1 MQEVNQSQLALNLHC
16 SRGLVR
22 ALTDKGI
29 LNRNSNGYYLLD
41 ECKAKYEEYQQNID
55 TKKRNKRAQTAL
67 KTLNRLKDIASNE
80 PSSNFDDVFN
90 KWLDNLENEPIEV
103 LNKARAY
110 LTILQCK
117 NEVRKVQELESTLI
131 PVDELENDA
140 IQVQDLITKEV
151 KAIIKPT
158 AQRCI
163 NKSAREIEEI
173 IGDAIND
180 VLAKLHQ
187 KLTETAL

>member
-29 LNRNSNGYYLLD
+29 LHRNSNGYYLLD
-41 ECKAKYEEYQQNID
+41 ECKAKFDEYQQSID

-67 KTLNRLKDIASNE
+67 KTLTKLRDIASSE
-80 PSSNFDDVFN
+80 TGSNFNDVYN
-90 KWLDNLENEPIEV
+90 KWLIDLENEPIEV

-117 NEVRKVQELESTLI
+117 NEVRKVHDLESSLI
-131 PVDELENDA
+131 PVDELEQDA
-140 IQVQDLITKEV
+140 IQITSLITKEV

-158 AQRCI
+158 AQKCVD
-163 NKSAREIEEI
+163 KPAREIEEI
-173 IGDAIND
+173 IGDAVNNA
-180 VLAKLHQ
+180 LAKLHQ
-187 KLTETAL
+187 KLSETPL

>member
-29 LNRNSNGYYLLD
+29 LHRNSNGYYLLD
-41 ECKAKYEEYQQNID
+41 ECKAKYDEYQQSID

-67 KTLNRLKDIASNE
+67 KTLNRLRDVATGE
-80 PSSNFDDVFN
+80 TGSSFDVTFN

-117 NEVRKVQELESTLI
+117 NEVIKVHDLESSLI
-131 PVDELENDA
+131 PVDELEQDA
-140 IQVQDLITKEV
+140 KQITSLITNEV

-158 AQRCI
+158 AQMCVD
-163 NKSAREIEEI
+163 KTAREIEEI
-173 IGDAIND
+173 IGDAVNNA
-180 VLAKLHQ
+180 LAKLHQ
-187 KLTETAL
+187 KLTNIAE

>member
-29 LNRNSNGYYLLD
+29 LHRNSNGYYFLD
-41 ECKAKYEEYQQNID
+41 ECKVKFDEYQQNID
-55 TKKRNKRAQTAL
+55 IKKRNKRAQTAL

-80 PSSNFDDVFN
+80 LSSSFDDVFN
-90 KWLDNLENEPIEV
+90 NWLNDLENEPIEV

-117 NEVRKVQELESTLI
+117 NEVRKVQELESSLI
-131 PVDELENDA
+131 PANDLEQDA
-140 IQVQDLITKEV
+140 IQITSLITNEV
-151 KAIIKPT
+151 KTIIKPT

>member
-41 ECKAKYEEYQQNID
+41 VCKSKFEEYQQNID
-55 TKKRNKRAQTAL
+55 TKKRNKHAQTAL

-80 PSSNFDDVFN
+80 LSSNFNDVFN
-90 KWLDNLENEPIEV
+90 NWLNDLENEPIEV

-117 NEVRKVQELESTLI
+117 NEVIKVQDLESSLI
-131 PVDELENDA
+131 PVDELKNDA
-140 IQVQDLITKEV
+140 IQVKDLITKEV

-158 AQRCI
+158 AQRCV

-173 IGDAIND
+173 TGDAIND
-180 VLAKLHQ
+180 VLARIHQ
-187 KLTETAL
+187 RLNSSTE

>member
-1 MQEVNQSQLALNLHC
+1 MQEINQSQLAINLHC

-29 LNRNSNGYYLLD
+29 LHRNSNGYYLLD
-41 ECKAKYEEYQQNID
+41 ECKAKYDEYQQNID

-67 KTLNRLKDIASNE
+67 KTLNRLRDIATGE
-80 PSSNFDDVFN
+80 TGSNFDDIFN
-90 KWLDNLENEPIEV
+90 KWLIDLKNEPIEV

-117 NEVRKVQELESTLI
+117 NEVRKVQELESSLI
-131 PVDELENDA
+131 PANDLEQDA
-140 IQVQDLITKEV
+140 IQITSLITNEV
-151 KAIIKPT
+151 KTIIKPT
-158 AQRCI
+158 AQKCV

-173 IGDAIND
+173 ISDDIND